1 MTRSTARLA
10 GLQRRQHQARQAKT
24 AEATPH
30 PVTTEIQRARIAHDV
45 AALLRGASL
54 HAWTGQHAA
63 NTTNLAGR
71 IVYIVAHACGLAGI
85 HEGADVNILRG
96 AASALADLQAHPE
109 QLEQHRGAIQSGL
122 AACTRLLPSLTEL
135 QLAHGAQTLD
145 GLLKHTEGMSTGD
158 VERALQLRAEGQ
170 TA

>member
-1 MTRSTARLA
+1 MTRITSRLA
-10 GLQRRQHQARQAKT
+10 GLQLRQSQARQAK
-24 AEATPH
+24 ANTPH

-96 AASALADLQAHPE
+96 AASALGDLQARPE
-109 QLEQHRGAIQSGL
+109 QLELHRGAIQSGL

-158 VERALQLRAEGQ
+158 VERALQLRTEGQ
-170 TA
+170 PA

>member
-1 MTRSTARLA
+1 MTRTTSRLA
-10 GLQRRQHQARQAKT
+10 GLQRRQNQARQAK
-24 AEATPH
+24 ANTPH

-96 AASALADLQAHPE
+96 AASALGDLQAHPE
-109 QLEQHRGAIQSGL
+109 QLELHRGAIQSGL

-145 GLLKHTEGMSTGD
+145 DLLQRTEGMSTGD

-170 TA
+170 PA

>member
-1 MTRSTARLA
+1 MTRITSRLA
-10 GLQRRQHQARQAKT
+10 GLQRRQNQARQAK
-24 AEATPH
+24 ANTPH

-85 HEGADVNILRG
+85 REGADVNILRG
-96 AASALADLQAHPE
+96 AASALGDLQAHPE
-109 QLEQHRGAIQSGL
+109 QLELHRGAIQSGL
-122 AACTRLLPSLTEL
+122 TACTRLLPSLTEL

-145 GLLKHTEGMSTGD
+145 GLLQRTEGMSTGD
-158 VERALQLRAEGQ
+158 VERALLLRTEGQ
-170 TA
+170 PA

>member
-1 MTRSTARLA
+1 MTRITSRLA
-10 GLQRRQHQARQAKT
+10 GLQRRQNQARQAK
-24 AEATPH
+24 ADTPH

-96 AASALADLQAHPE
+96 AASALADLQAQPE
-109 QLEQHRGAIQSGL
+109 QLEQHRPAIQSGL
-122 AACTRLLPSLTEL
+122 AACTRLLPALTEL

-145 GLLKHTEGMSTGD
+145 TLLRNTAGMSTGD
-158 VERALQLRAEGQ
+158 VERALQQRLEGQ
-170 TA
+170 AA